1 MSVSFSEIRALLS
14 PDGQQQLIAFI
25 QQAKEQRGAG
35 WLEEIKIEFP
45 MFCWIAELVSN
56 RSSDEAFS
64 ELQRQFPLFP
74 LLLVKPQIH
83 QLHSTIKTE
92 IDKPRG

>member
-1 MSVSFSEIRALLS
+1 MTASFSEIRALLS

-25 QQAKEQRGAG
+25 QQAREQRGGG
-35 WLEEIKIEFP
+35 WLEEIKIEYP

-56 RSSDEAFS
+56 RTADDAFA

-74 LLLVKPQIH
+74 LSLVKPQIH
-83 QLHSTIKTE
+83 QLHTTLKTE